1 MNQEKNRPAGL
12 PELMKLYSDEEMV
25 AMINSAKQD
34 VGADQ
39 PSEPITYEELL
50 AEMEARGIDCT
61 HVRNYDRSLL
71 EMLVELKEIKGR
83 KRLFANWMMMMN
95 DDDFSA
101 GISDDEDDDEEDEEE
116 EEDYESEFGIYC
128 PICDEVCECGHL
140 VAIYDCTFHN
150 FEGGDV
156 YGYIDE
162 FREII
167 RKGFRHLLKR
177 GELHPAFTLQSLTE
191 CWEDFQS
198 NEPKPDDEE
207 IEINYRISNRVILNL
222 LRYQGADWGTNEV
235 TSSGPGASSSEDFLF
250 ANDPIKVIKSAIA
263 RLKKEFPGL
272 GRK

>member
-1 MNQEKNRPAGL
+1 MNEKKNTPA
-12 PELMKLYSDEEMV
+12 ELLELLKLYSDEEMV
-25 AMINSAKQD
+25 QMINSAIQYI
-34 VGADQ
+34 GADL
-39 PSEPITYEELL
+39 PLVTISYEELL

-61 HVRNYDRSLL
+61 HVRNYDRNLL
-71 EMLVELKEIKGR
+71 QMLVELKEIKGR

-101 GISDDEDDDEEDEEE
+101 AISDEEEDDEEDEEE

-128 PICDEVCECGHL
+128 PICDKVCECGHL

-156 YGYIDE
+156 YGYIAE

-177 GELHPAFTLQSLTE
+177 GKLHPAFTLKSLIE
-191 CWEDFQS
+191 CWDDFQS
-198 NEPKPDDEE
+198 NEPKPDDEDVE
-207 IEINYRISNRVILNL
+207 IDYQIADRVILDL
-222 LRYQGADWGTNEV
+222 LRYQGADWDTNEV
-235 TSSGPGASSSEDFLF
+235 ASSGPGASSSEDFLF
-250 ANDPIKVIKSAIA
+250 ANDTIKVIKSALA
-263 RLKKEFPGL
+263 RLRKEFPGL